1 MTGILRPG
9 ALYFTLVFGAGF
21 LLGVPRVL
29 WLVPRVGERWAELLE
44 MPLMLGVIIF
54 AARWIV
60 RRSCP
65 GTAARLGIGIT
76 ALALLLAAEFT
87 LVLGLRG
94 LTLAGYFATR
104 DPVSGAAYCVM
115 LGLFAV
121 MPLLVARR

>member
-1 MTGILRPG
+1 MRDILKPG

-21 LLGVPRVL
+21 VLGFPRVL

-44 MPLMLGVIIF
+44 MPVMLGVIIL

-60 RRSCP
+60 RRSAP
-65 GTAARLGIGIT
+65 AAATRLGIGIV
-76 ALALLLAAEFT
+76 ALALLLTAEFT

-94 LTLAGYFATR
+94 LTPGAYFSTR
-104 DPVSGAAYCVM
+104 DPVSGSVYCAM